1 MKNPKEIRIED
12 YDYPLPDARIARY
25 PARNRDASLLLHY
38 HKGQIKKR
46 RFKETPSLLHEDD
59 LLVFNETKVIQAR
72 LEFFKT
78 TGARIELFL
87 LGPEQADMQL
97 AFSSK
102 GAVLWKCL
110 IGNAKKWKSGTLEM
124 NQQHTVLKA
133 EKLYQEN
140 DYYLIRFSW
149 NDESSFA
156 EMLDLFGKTP
166 LPPYLKRDAE
176 QADKVRYQTVYARH
190 EGSVAAP
197 TAGLHFSADVFR
209 QLRLKNI
216 VTERV
221 TLHVGAGTFKP
232 VSEPTVG
239 GHQMHTEQIIIS
251 RKTLKSLRQQ
261 SHKRLIAVGTT
272 TVRTLESLFWFAQY
286 IDAGKPTFSLNQ
298 WVPYEMET
306 VVAMTRTEVLDTII
320 QYLDENGLDEMAA
333 ETQIIIAPG
342 YQFRLVDAMF
352 TNFHQPKSTLLLLVS
367 AYLGD
372 DWRKV
377 YDFALARDYRF
388 LSYGDS
394 CFFEK

>member
-1 MKNPKEIRIED
+1 
-12 YDYPLPDARIARY
+12 
-25 PARNRDASLLLHY
+25 
-38 HKGQIKKR
+38 
-46 RFKETPSLLHEDD
+46 
-59 LLVFNETKVIQAR
+59 
-72 LEFFKT
+72 
-78 TGARIELFL
+78 
-87 LGPEQADMQL
+87 
-97 AFSSK
+97 
-102 GAVLWKCL
+102 
-110 IGNAKKWKSGTLEM
+110 M

-239 GHQMHTEQIIIS
+239 GHEMHTEQIIIS